1 MAISLQPSH
10 LKRYKDIAWIIYR
23 YGGTRMGKSSV
34 ELEKIVGDDRQP
46 HTAEDLANAATA
58 EELAN
63 DLEKMGPTFIKI
75 GQLLS
80 TRSDLLPAPYI
91 QALSRLQD
99 KVKPFEFAE
108 VDKAITKELGVR
120 TSRAF
125 ATIDQKPI
133 AAASLGQV
141 HLATMRDGRSVAVKV
156 QRPGI
161 REELI
166 NDLDSL
172 HEIALLMD
180 DHTEFGRKY
189 ELTRMLDDLRKN
201 LMQELDYRQEAQN
214 LVTLGR
220 NLQSFDRIVVPQPI
234 DDYTTSSILTMEY
247 IKGHKITKLSPVVRI
262 EIEGDV
268 LAEQLFEAY
277 LKQILIDGFF
287 HADPHP
293 GNALLTDDSRVA
305 LLDLGMVA
313 RVSPGV
319 QDGLIQ
325 ILLAISEGRGEAA
338 AKHLINISEKR
349 ENFQEKEFTRIV
361 ADMVAIHKDS
371 SLKQI
376 STGRI
381 VMDISKSAADHG
393 VRTPSEFTTLGKT
406 LMNLDQ
412 LGTTLDPN
420 FNPNESIRENAT
432 SIIRQKLTGSFTLGG
447 LYSGALEA
455 KEFAQQFPGRV
466 NKILDKI
473 SNNELEISVDA
484 IDEDKLMAGFQKV
497 ANRIAVGLI
506 LSSLIIGA
514 ALLTTV
520 ETSEG
525 GVKLMGYPA
534 LATLLF
540 IGAAAGGIWLTVH
553 ILINDRKA

>member
-10 LKRYKDIAWIIYR
+10 LKRYKDIAWLFYK
-23 YGGTRMGKSSV
+23 YGGSQIGKST
-34 ELEKIVGDDRQP
+34 ELEKIVGDDRKP
-46 HTAEDLANAATA
+46 HTAADLASEKAA
-58 EELAN
+58 EELAD
-63 DLEKMGPTFIKI
+63 DLEAMGPTFIKI

-80 TRSDLLPAPYI
+80 TRADLLPAPYI
-91 QALSRLQD
+91 IALTRLQD
-99 KVKPFEFAE
+99 KVKPFEYAE
-108 VDKAITKELGVR
+108 VDKMISTELGVR

-125 ATIDQKPI
+125 SWIDTKPI

-141 HLATMRDGRSVAVKV
+141 HQATMRDGRNVAVKV

-161 REELI
+161 REELV

-172 HEIALLMD
+172 HEIAVLLD
-180 DHTEFGRKY
+180 EHTEFGRKY
-189 ELTRMLDDLRKN
+189 ELTRMLEDLRKN

-220 NLQSFDRIVVPQPI
+220 NLKEFDKIVVPQPI
-234 DDYTTSSILTMEY
+234 DDYTTSRILTMEY
-247 IKGHKITKLSPVVRI
+247 ITGHKITKLSPVVRI
-262 EIEGDV
+262 EIDGAE

-313 RVSPGV
+313 RVSPSV

-325 ILLAISEGRGEAA
+325 ILLAISEGRGDAA
-338 AKHLINISEKR
+338 ARHLINISEKR
-349 ENFQEKEFTRIV
+349 ETFDEKAFTRVV
-361 ADMVAIHKDS
+361 ADMVAIHKDA

-376 STGRI
+376 AVGR
-381 VMDISKSAADHG
+381 VLMDISKLAADNG

-420 FNPNESIRENAT
+420 FNPNESIRKNST
-432 SIIRQKLTGSFTLGG
+432 SIIQQRISSSFTLGSV
-447 LYSGALEA
+447 YSTVLEA
-455 KEFAQQFPGRV
+455 KEFAQQLPGRV
-466 NKILDKI
+466 NKILDQVA
-473 SNNELEISVDA
+473 NNELEVKVDA
-484 IDEDKLMAGFQKV
+484 IDEDKLMSGFQKV

-506 LSSLIIGA
+506 LSALIIGA
-514 ALLTTV
+514 ALLATV
-520 ETSEG
+520 ETEI
-525 GVKLMGYPA
+525 KIMGYPA
-534 LATLLF
+534 LATILF
-540 IGAAAGGIWLTVH
+540 IAAAAGGIALTVH
-553 ILINDRKA
+553 ILINDRKG

>member
-1 MAISLQPSH
+1 MMAISLQPSH

-23 YGGTRMGKSSV
+23 YGSSQIGKSK
-34 ELEKIVGDDRQP
+34 ELEKIVGEDQKA
-46 HTAEDLANAATA
+46 HTAEDLASAAAA

-80 TRSDLLPAPYI
+80 TRADLLPAPYI
-91 QALSRLQD
+91 LALARLQD
-99 KVKPFEFAE
+99 KVKPFDFAE
-108 VDKAITKELGVR
+108 VDKAITQELGVR

-125 ATIDQKPI
+125 SWIDPKPI

-141 HLATMRDGRSVAVKV
+141 HQATMRDGRSVAVKV

-161 REELI
+161 REELV

-172 HEIALLMD
+172 HEIAVLLD
-180 DHTEFGRKY
+180 DHTEFGKKY
-189 ELTRMLDDLRKN
+189 ELARMLEDLRKN

-220 NLQSFDRIVVPQPI
+220 NLKEFDRIVVPQPI
-234 DDYTTSSILTMEY
+234 DDYTTSRILTMEY

-262 EIEGDV
+262 EIDGGV

-293 GNALLTDDSRVA
+293 GNALLTEDSRVA

-338 AKHLINISEKR
+338 ARYLINISEKR
-349 ENFQEKEFTRIV
+349 ESFDEREFIRV
-361 ADMVAIHKDS
+361 VSDMVAVHKDA
-371 SLKQI
+371 SLKQLAV
-376 STGRI
+376 GRI
-381 VMDISKSAADHG
+381 LMDISKTAADHG

-412 LGTTLDPN
+412 LGTTLDPD
-420 FNPNESIRENAT
+420 FNPNESIRKNST
-432 SIIRQKLTGSFTLGG
+432 SIIQRRITSSFTIGS

-455 KEFAQQFPGRV
+455 KEFAQQLPGRV
-466 NKILDKI
+466 NKILDKVA
-473 SNNELEISVDA
+473 NNELEVSIDA
-484 IDEDKLMAGFQKV
+484 IDEDKLMSGFQKV

-506 LSSLIIGA
+506 LSALIIGA
-514 ALLTTV
+514 ALLATV
-520 ETSEG
+520 ETDI
-525 GVKLMGYPA
+525 KIMGYPA
-534 LATLLF
+534 LATILF
-540 IGAAAGGIWLTVH
+540 IGAAAGGIALTVH
-553 ILINDRKA
+553 ILINDRKG

>member
-10 LKRYKDIAWIIYR
+10 LKRYKDIAWIAYR
-23 YGGTRMGKSSV
+23 YGGSHVGKSTK
-34 ELEKIVGDDRQP
+34 ELEKIVGGDQQP
-46 HTAEDLANAATA
+46 HTAADLESAATA

-80 TRSDLLPAPYI
+80 TRSDILPAVYI
-91 QALSRLQD
+91 QALTRLQD
-99 KVKPFEFAE
+99 KVKPFDFAE
-108 VDKAITKELGVR
+108 VDKAISSELGVR

-125 ATIDQKPI
+125 ASIDQKPI

-141 HLATMRDGRSVAVKV
+141 HQATMRDGRMVAVKV

-172 HEIALLMD
+172 HEVALMLD
-180 DHTEFGRKY
+180 QHTEFGRKY
-189 ELTRMLDDLRKN
+189 ELDRALEDLRKN
-201 LMQELDYRQEAQN
+201 LMLELDYRQEAQN
-214 LVTLGR
+214 LITLGR
-220 NLQSFDRIVVPQPI
+220 NLKEFDRIMVPQPI
-234 DDYTTSSILTMEY
+234 DDYTTTRILTMEY
-247 IKGHKITKLSPVVRI
+247 VSGHKITKLSPAVRL
-262 EIEGDV
+262 EIDGAV
-268 LAEQLFEAY
+268 LAEQIFAAY
-277 LKQILIDGFF
+277 LKQVLIDGFF

-293 GNALLTDDSRVA
+293 GNVLLTQDSRVA

-313 RVSPGV
+313 RVRTSV
-319 QDGLIQ
+319 QDGLTQ
-325 ILLAISEGRGEAA
+325 ILLAVSEGRGEAA
-338 AKHLINISEKR
+338 AEHLIHISEKR
-349 ENFQEKEFTRIV
+349 ENFDEKAFIRAASE
-361 ADMVAIHKDS
+361 MVATHKDAT
-371 SLKQI
+371 LKQI

-381 VMDISKSAADHG
+381 LMDISRMAADNG

-412 LGTTLDPN
+412 LGTTLDGN
-420 FNPNESIRENAT
+420 FNPNESIRKNA
-432 SIIRQKLTGSFTLGG
+432 SDIIRRKLTDSLTMGN
-447 LYSGALEA
+447 LYSGMLEM
-455 KEFAQQFPGRV
+455 KEFTQQLPGRV
-466 NKILDKI
+466 NKILDKV
-473 SNNELEISVDA
+473 SNNEIEVSVDA

-506 LSSLIIGA
+506 LSALIIGA

-534 LATLLF
+534 LATILF
-540 IGAAAGGIWLTVH
+540 IAAAAGGIWLTVH